1 MIKKKYGHLG
11 ERTRCRLCRE
21 RIKEVDY
28 KYVELLEKYA
38 ARNGKIASRKRT
50 GTCARHQRQIKDA
63 VKRAR
68 FVGFLPY
75 IST

>member
-1 MIKKKYGHLG
+1 MGKKKYGHLG
-11 ERTRCRLCRE
+11 DRTRCRLCRE
-21 RIKEVDY
+21 RIREVDY
-28 KYVELLEKYA
+28 KNVDLLEKCA

-50 GTCARHQRQIKDA
+50 GTCARHQRQIKEA

-68 FVGFLPY
+68 FVGFMPY